1 MKPHALLLIL
11 LSASALADPS
21 RLYVGTAIRSGGP
34 VREQASDQN
43 EYTQAAP
50 ALALQLEIPDSI
62 DTDMHFY
69 ATHSRHKMTPV
80 SDESLSVTQ
89 LQLGGVKYLQ
99 SGRVRPYLGAT
110 LGGSLI
116 DAPDSRQLHPAFTLY
131 GGNHWSLGKQTAI
144 KLEARWLGTLIRTD
158 ASLLCDPGCTAK
170 IKSGLWSQFEIGAW
184 LGFGF

>member
-1 MKPHALLLIL
+1 MKLQTLLFVLF
-11 LSASALADPS
+11 SASALADPS
-21 RLYVGTAIRSGGP
+21 RLYIGTSIRSGGP
-34 VREQASDQN
+34 VRDQSSDQN

-50 ALALQLEIPDSI
+50 ALALQLEIPDTI

-69 ATHSRHKMTPV
+69 ATHSRHKMKPV
-80 SDESLSVTQ
+80 SNEYLSVTQ
-89 LQLGGVKYLQ
+89 LQLGGAKYLQ
-99 SGRVRPYLGAT
+99 AGQVRPYLGAT

-131 GGNHWSLGKQTAI
+131 GGGHWSLGKQSAI

-184 LGFGF
+184 FGFGF